1 MSTLSNIRPATAARV
16 LAEAMPYLREYH
28 GKVLV
33 VRFGGRAMT
42 EPALMN
48 AFARD
53 VALLRLSGMKLI
65 VVHGGG
71 WRVDEQM
78 RRMGLTPRREGGFRV
93 TDAETLN
100 VVEMAL
106 DELNQELTGL
116 INRHGGR
123 AIGINGQDGRFIH
136 ARRVT
141 GPGGADLGFVGEPAS
156 IDVELVNLL
165 LSREFVPVVMPIG
178 VGEDGTAYH
187 INSDLL
193 ASRLA
198 RELHAEKLV
207 LMTNVAGIAGD
218 DGRTVW
224 ILRAREAQALLRE
237 RRVDADMAPRVAA
250 ALDAVRDGV
259 RSVHI
264 IDGGVPD
271 ALLLEVLTADGVGTA
286 IRSDATPDFLEDSR
300 AYLLA
305 TGKT

>member
-1 MSTLSNIRPATAARV
+1 MTDVPPIRPATAARV

-33 VRFGGRAMT
+33 VRFGGRAMAD
-42 EPALMN
+42 PALMT

-53 VALLRLSGMKLI
+53 VALLRLVGMKLV

-71 WRVDEQM
+71 WRVDELM
-78 RRMGLTPRREGGFRV
+78 RRMGLAPRREAGYRV

-116 INRHGGR
+116 VNRHGGR
-123 AIGINGQDGRFIH
+123 AIGINGQDGRFIR
-136 ARRVT
+136 ARPMHP
-141 GPGGADLGFVGEPAS
+141 PGGADLGFVGDVAG

-178 VGEDGTAYH
+178 VGDDGTAYH

-193 ASRLA
+193 AGRIA
-198 RELHAEKLV
+198 RALGAEKLV
-207 LMTNVAGIAGD
+207 LMTNVQGIAGL
-218 DGRTVW
+218 DGKLAY
-224 ILRAREAQALLRE
+224 ILRAGEAAALLRDG
-237 RRVDADMAPRVAA
+237 RIDAEMVPRVEA
-250 ALDAVRDGV
+250 ALDAVGEGV

-264 IDGGVPD
+264 IDGGVRN

-286 IRSDATPDFLEDSR
+286 IRSDAGPRFLEDSR

-305 TGKT
+305 PG

>member
-1 MSTLSNIRPATAARV
+1 MADPSSTAPATTARV

-42 EPALMN
+42 DPALMA

-53 VALLRLSGMKLI
+53 VALLRLVGMKPI

-71 WRVDEQM
+71 WRVDELM
-78 RRMGLTPRREGGFRV
+78 RKVGRVPQREGGYRV

-100 VVEMAL
+100 LIEMAL

-123 AIGINGQDGRFIH
+123 AVGINGQDGRFIH
-136 ARRVT
+136 ARPMPAANGV
-141 GPGGADLGFVGEPAS
+141 DLGFVGDVAEV
-156 IDVELVNLL
+156 DVELVNLL
-165 LSREFVPVVMPIG
+165 LSREFVPVIMPIG
-178 VGEDGTAYH
+178 VGDDGAAYH

-193 ASRLA
+193 AGKLA
-198 RELHAEKLV
+198 RALGAEKLV
-207 LMTNVAGIAGD
+207 LMTNVQGIAAR
-218 DGRTVW
+218 DGKLAY
-224 ILRAREAQALLRE
+224 ILRASEAAGLLADGHI
-237 RRVDADMAPRVAA
+237 DAEMAPRVEA
-250 ALDAVRDGV
+250 ALDAVREGV
-259 RSVHI
+259 QSVHI

-286 IRSDATPDFLEDSR
+286 IRSDAGPHFLEDSR

-305 TGKT
+305 SA